1 MIGVEILKCWAACL
15 LKFTSHQATEY
26 LSSFKRY
33 FQKTFTVCTG
43 LITKDETLEV
53 IVLNLCPPVIK
64 SLYSGQ

>member
-1 MIGVEILKCWAACL
+1 MIGVEILKGRAVCL
-15 LKFTSHQATEY
+15 LKITSPQAKE
-26 LSSFKRY
+26 SSFKRY